1 MIDIVKIFTIYLILL
16 YTCYLF
22 GVTVFKITR
31 FQGDVGVAIVTG
43 FFALFGLF
51 QIVALPYIILKKS
64 LSDLT
69 MAWILIFTILVLV
82 FSRWSRREFWKT
94 LKGCRKRSLWNGILL
109 AVVILLIAMEIIM
122 QIGHNYW
129 GWDTAYYIGT
139 VNTSLYTDT
148 MYLYD
153 GTTGLLEEKLHL
165 RYALSSFYMLIAS
178 FCKVFSLHPIICFR
192 YIVGVGCILLS
203 NIVAFEIGKKLFPEE
218 GEKQKAFLIA
228 YIILNFLWVS
238 NYSNA
243 EFLLKRGYESKGY
256 CANVIIPII
265 FYLGLLLLK
274 SKKEERARIW
284 LVAFVVGFASVPVSM
299 SALVIVPMMFC
310 ILAATCL
317 LLDRDWKSVGMGL
330 VCTLPNIVYGIVYLL
345 YVKDILIIGV

>member
-1 MIDIVKIFTIYLILL
+1 MTDIVKIFTIYLILL

-22 GVTVFKITR
+22 GVTVFKMTR
-31 FQGDVGVAIVTG
+31 FQGDAGAAIVTG

-51 QIVALPYIILKKS
+51 QIIALPYIVLKKS
-64 LSDLT
+64 LSELT
-69 MAWILIFTILVLV
+69 MAWIVIFTVLVLV
-82 FSRWSRREFWKT
+82 CSRWSRREFWKT
-94 LKGCRKRSLWNGILL
+94 LERCRKKSVWNVLLL
-109 AVVILLIAMEIIM
+109 AVVVLLIAVEIIM

-139 VNTSLYTDT
+139 VNTSVYTDT

-153 GTTGLLEEKLHL
+153 GTTGLLEKKLHL
-165 RYALSSFYMLIAS
+165 RYALSSFYMLIAG

-192 YIVGVGCILLS
+192 YIVGVGCILLA
-203 NIVAFEIGKKLFPEE
+203 NIIAFEIGKKLFPTEE
-218 GEKQKAFLIA
+218 EKQKVFLIV

-256 CANVIIPII
+256 CANVIIPMI
-265 FYLGLLLLK
+265 FYLGLLLLR
-274 SKKEERARIW
+274 SKKEKRVRIW
-284 LVAFVVGFASVPVSM
+284 RVAFVVGFASVPVSM
-299 SALVIVPMMFC
+299 SALVIEPMMFF

-317 LLDRDWKSVGMGL
+317 LIDKDWKSVGMGI
-330 VCTLPNIVYGIVYLL
+330 VCALPNIIYGIVYLL
-345 YVKDILIIGV
+345 YVKDIFVIGV